1 LQIKYQKNSTM
12 PAFSF
17 IILMLLLAQ
26 AKTILGYAAWLKC
39 FIDLDGSEV
48 IMNYN
53 VVAAEDSP
61 HHVRILPIRTDSPTD
76 DKTAAWTTTKSINYA
91 AGIETRWNLTLAVPE
106 DLAKLDVQYVMETSD
121 GAQFATRRMCEGRRS
136 HGKAYDAATV
146 LVVDGS
152 QAQVEVWAGWATGHS
167 AVHLTEKLVFHRAAP
182 QSGGGGGEL

>member
-1 LQIKYQKNSTM
+1 MKYQKNSTM

-26 AKTILGYAAWLKC
+26 AKTISGYAAWLKC
-39 FIDLDGSEV
+39 FIDLDDSEV

-76 DKTAAWTTTKSINYA
+76 ITAAWTTTSINYA
-91 AGIETRWNLTLAVPE
+91 ADTETRLNLTLAVAE